1 MIKITEKTNK
11 QELINFLG
19 EVKVKDKN
27 LMERI
32 NYALNMVKKDL
43 TKVAKTDLLE
53 LAQEAVALLTP
64 APAPVE
70 ASLKPKKLGKKSEK
84 TEEVD
89 TKEPKKE
96 PKEEKKPAPKTS
108 GKTTAK
114 EADKVAED
122 KKEVETIPPVSTKGL
137 DSLPSAKIFPA
148 RINHPDL
155 GELVACTG
163 HYTTYKEVL
172 AALEAGKTLYFAC
185 YWTKRQIKEFA
196 YEATKM
202 VKAPKEGFPNDLDI
216 LMAVLPCETIERV
229 FAMSR
234 YTEALFQFEGEDFM
248 PLEDIDPRSGDR
260 FQIRVSAG
268 LEFEIYRPADEEI
281 LEA

>member
-1 MIKITEKTNK
+1 MKMIKITEKTNK

-19 EVKVKDKN
+19 EVKVEDKN
-27 LMERI
+27 LTERI
-32 NYALNMVKKDL
+32 AYAMNMVKKDL
-43 TKVAKTDLLE
+43 TQVAKVDLLD
-53 LAQEAVALLTP
+53 LAKEAVALLTP

-70 ASLKPKKLGKKSEK
+70 ASLKPKELGKKTEK
-84 TEEVD
+84 TEEAD
-89 TKEPKKE
+89 TDETE
-96 PKEEKKPAPKTS
+96 EEEKKPAPKTS

-114 EADKVAED
+114 KADKAAED

-148 RINHPDL
+148 KMTHPDL

-163 HYTTYKEVL
+163 HYTNYKEIL
-172 AALEAGKTLYFAC
+172 AALEADKTLYFAC

-216 LMAVLPCETIERV
+216 LMAVLPCETMERV

-248 PLEDIDPRSGDR
+248 PLEDTDPRSGDK
-260 FQIRVSAG
+260 FQIRISAG
-268 LEFEIYRPADEEI
+268 LEFEIYRPAEEE
-281 LEA
+281 LLKA